1 MPMKMFFKKLHAR
14 FYRYSV
20 AAFIYIFYP
29 ILYFFSRKPS
39 RYPKMNVF
47 RKICGWLS
55 SAIAGIFYTYEFE
68 EPIDWSRTYI
78 ICPNHSSS
86 LDITGVTLMMKNNFC
101 FIGKEEFVRNPA
113 LGIFFKTIDIP
124 VNRESK
130 ISSFRAF
137 KKAGERLQGGM
148 SVIIFPEG
156 KIPKDYPPSLNE
168 FKNGPFRLAIE
179 LKIPII
185 PVTSKDTWKILW
197 DTGLV
202 MGSTPGVCKLHVHKV
217 IETAHLT
224 LDDADDLRD
233 RVFNLMNERLTAK

>member
-1 MPMKMFFKKLHAR
+1 MFFKKLHAR

-20 AAFIYIFYP
+20 ATFIYLFYP
-29 ILYFFSRKPS
+29 ILYFLSRKPG
-39 RYPKMNVF
+39 RYPAMNKI
-47 RKICGWLS
+47 RKLCGWLS
-55 SAIAGIFYTYEFE
+55 SSIAGIRYTYEFE
-68 EPIDWSRTYI
+68 EPINWSRTYI

-185 PVTSKDTWKILW
+185 PVTSKDTWRILW